1 MLNRRSFLKNTMGTG
16 AIAVAA
22 SYGLLV
28 PSIVL
33 GAWNKEAFTSND
45 LDSALA
51 ASGAA
56 SAEVSDKIKIQI
68 PPSPADASK
77 VSVEVTSELPNTESI
92 AIYVEKNK
100 TPLSAVFNLG
110 KNTEPYINTRVKMS
124 QSTNVVAVVT
134 AGGKKYKAHVAVI
147 ITASGCAS

>member
-1 MLNRRSFLKNTMGTG
+1 MLNRRTFLKNTMSTG

-22 SYGLLV
+22 SCGLLV
-28 PSIVL
+28 PGAVL
-33 GAWNKEAFTSND
+33 AAWNKEAFAASD
-45 LDSALA
+45 LKTALS
-51 ASGAA
+51 ASGADGA
-56 SAEVSDKIKIQI
+56 ADSDKIKIKI

-100 TPLSAVFNLG
+100 NPLSAIFNLG
-110 KNTEPYINTRVKMS
+110 KNTTPYVNTRVKMMQTS
-124 QSTNVVAVVT
+124 NVVAVVT
-134 AGGKKYKAHVAVI
+134 AGGKKYKAQVAVT